1 MPMSS
6 IEASPVMVE
15 TFESITSYWLAPG
28 SRLKWDCLFALPVWL
43 KVWWNCLGSMMT
55 PCLRSVRFGRD
66 LLGIAPLVLEGNKVS
81 FMGSPDVCD
90 YLDFVVVPGKEREFF
105 RLLIDYLKQ
114 QGITSLDLGPVR
126 NESTV
131 LNGLIPVIRGAGC
144 EFSISREDV
153 SVELDLPATWEDFLS
168 GLSGKERHEIRRKLR
183 RLKGAA
189 DIQLRL
195 ADEREEVR
203 SGMETFLNLLR
214 LSRHEKAAFMTARM
228 AAFFRSLAEALA
240 EWNILRLY
248 FLDLNGEPVAAALCF
263 DYGSTMYLYNSG
275 YDPQFRNLSVG
286 LLNKVLSLRESIRRG
301 KKRYDFLKGAEPYK
315 YRLGGRPV
323 PLYRC
328 RIELGNGHEPPE
340 GSNREGR

>member
-1 MPMSS
+1 MSS
-6 IEASPVMVE
+6 VEASTVMVE

-28 SRLKWDCLFALPVWL
+28 SRLKWDCLFVLPVWL

-55 PCLRSVRFGRD
+55 PCLRSVKCGRD

-105 RLLIDYLKQ
+105 RLIIGHLKQ

-131 LNGLIPVIRGAGC
+131 LNGLVHVMRDARC
-144 EFSISREDV
+144 EFSINQEDV
-153 SVELDLPATWEDFLS
+153 SVELDLPGTWEDFLS
-168 GLSGKERHEIRRKLR
+168 GLSGKERHEIRRKFR
-183 RLKGAA
+183 RLEGAA
-189 DIQLRL
+189 DIQLRIV
-195 ADEREEVR
+195 ERGGQEVR
-203 SGMETFLNLLR
+203 SGMETFLNLLG
-214 LSRHEKAAFMTARM
+214 LSRPEKAAFMTARM

-240 EWNILRLY
+240 EWDILRLF
-248 FLDLNGEPVAAALCF
+248 FLDLDGKPAAAALGF

-275 YDPQFRNLSVG
+275 FDPQYRYLSVG

-328 RIELGNGHEPPE
+328 RVELRNWHEPPGE
-340 GSNREGR
+340 SNREGR